1 MIKLFENWIDN
12 QTKNLQNKSVTSFCF
27 QAKI

>member
-12 QTKNLQNKSVTSFCF
+12 QTKNLQNKSVISFCF